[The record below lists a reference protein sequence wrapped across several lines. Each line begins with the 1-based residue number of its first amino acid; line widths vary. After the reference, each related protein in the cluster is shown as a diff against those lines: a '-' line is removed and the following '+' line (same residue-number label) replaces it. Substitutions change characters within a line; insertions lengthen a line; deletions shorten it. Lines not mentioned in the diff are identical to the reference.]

1 MMINEMWNLLAG
13 TRPSR
18 LTGGSLALLLFL
30 VLGAGSA
37 VAQNYG
43 YHKPKKRQVKPKPEQ
58 VESGQLSRAN
68 QVQAQW
74 SETTRETKEG
84 EVRTR
89 VLEGLS
95 LEGVPQP
102 LLEVEEEI
110 IKQDARTTRVIR
122 RLYATDN
129 NGRRQVIQRTEEEQ
143 VELPDGGSRV
153 LRTISEAD
161 PNGRFRVTQQET
173 EETRQL
179 GDGKTE
185 TQTTMSQ
192 PDINGGLRAVRQVH
206 RVEEETAPGV
216 LRVRETDLLP
226 DANRRWEAH
235 QVREQVIRSG
245 ENEAQTE
252 DYLYQL
258 DLNRELVPR
267 ERSVGREWTDDKGQ
281 QRRTVEV
288 FSTTIGTTGRYGENR
303 LYLDRRIDAT
313 TRTLPDGSEETVQ
326 EFSTR
331 SQAGTSRPLQVSERL
346 IQVTRPIQGGMV
358 RTETRSE
365 TRDVNGRY
373 VTYVNL
379 QTTTKEKKEE
389 AAKEEKK
396 EEEKEEQ
403 QQ

>member
-1 MMINEMWNLLAG
+1 MTMNEMQNSPAAAKRARQNRW
-13 TRPSR
+13 P
-18 LTGGSLALLLFL
+18 LALLVFL
-30 VLGAGSA
+30 VLGTGSA
-37 VAQNYG
+37 AAQNYG
-43 YHKPKKRQVKPKPEQ
+43 YHKPKKRQTKPKASQ
-58 VESGQLSRAN
+58 VESGQLSRGSATP
-68 QVQAQW
+68 ARW
-74 SETTRETKEG
+74 SETSRETQDG

-89 VLEGLS
+89 VVEGLS
-95 LEGVPQP
+95 AEGDYQP

-110 IKQDARTTRVIR
+110 IKQDDRTTRVIR
-122 RLYATDN
+122 RLYETDN
-129 NGRRQVIQRTEEEQ
+129 NGRRKVVQQTEEEQ

-153 LRTISEAD
+153 RRTFSEPD

-179 GDGKTE
+179 GEGKTE

-192 PDINGGLRAVRQVH
+192 PDINGGFRAVRQIH

-216 LRVRETDLLP
+216 LNVRETDLLP

-245 ENEAQTE
+245 ENETQIE
-252 DYLYQL
+252 ESLYQL
-258 DLNRELVPR
+258 DLNRELSPR
-267 ERSVGREWTDDKGQ
+267 ERSVSREWTDDEGQ

-288 FSTTIGTTGRYGENR
+288 FSKTFGDTGRYGDGR
-303 LYLDRRIDAT
+303 MALDRKIDTT
-313 TRTLPDGSEETVQ
+313 TRTLPDGSQETVQ
-326 EFSTR
+326 EFSAR
-331 SQAGTSRPLQVSERL
+331 PRAEPSRPLQVNERL
-346 IQVTRPIQGGMV
+346 IQFSRPAQGGMV

-373 VTYVNL
+373 VTFVDL

-389 AAKEEKK
+389 AAKEEKT